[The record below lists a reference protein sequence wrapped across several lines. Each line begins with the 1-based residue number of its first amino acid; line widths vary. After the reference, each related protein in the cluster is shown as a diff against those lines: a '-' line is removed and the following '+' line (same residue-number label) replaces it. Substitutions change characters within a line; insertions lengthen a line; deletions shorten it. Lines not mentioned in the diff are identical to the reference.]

1 MLVTG
6 DRMIFPTIYA
16 KKYVKTLKPF
26 IRLTCCTHH
35 DDKYTFVDTLLKCWN
50 GGLINTLVHN
60 ASLWERGLQNVFM
73 GGVSGKNRP
82 RMFQVCVKI
91 KKHKWNE
98 PANLEKLSLSKA
110 FREHK
115 SIDIGKYSSVQF
127 QFIILKCIYNAV
139 IVQSLFKSAK
149 LKPLN

>member
-1 MLVTG
+1 
-6 DRMIFPTIYA
+6 
-16 KKYVKTLKPF
+16 
-26 IRLTCCTHH
+26 
-35 DDKYTFVDTLLKCWN
+35 
-50 GGLINTLVHN
+50 
-60 ASLWERGLQNVFM
+60 M

-115 SIDIGKYSSVQF
+115 SIHIGKYSSVQF
-127 QFIILKCIYNAV
+127 QFIIYNAV
-139 IVQSLFKSAK
+139 IVQSLFKSVK
-149 LKPLN
+149 LKPLNQMKLDPVPWLNSCPGNFMTYGLSTR